1 MQYAKNDY
9 FCNDIK
15 AIKMRDVD
23 YVEDQVEVMNS
34 APMTSEE
41 AHCRIMEAER
51 GIAKGEVVSHAEV
64 MRHSYELLKHYE
76 C

>member
-23 YVEDQVEVMNS
+23 FIEEQDVEVMDN

-41 AHCRIMEAER
+41 AHRRIEEAER
-51 GIAKGEVVSHAEV
+51 GITMAR
-64 MRHSYELLKHYE
+64 MCFIQR
-76 C
+76 